1 MPFPNVLAKMKL
13 DEISVVDRNRLARSL
28 SNDEEQDGSLAK
40 AKPQEQ
46 AKDIAAL
53 KSDPVLSKYAKMSAM
68 GVPYP
73 SVLSKMKLDD
83 ISMNDRNRLARSLD
97 QQLEG
102 APDTKETASTNANGR
117 RPSVPF
123 QKVHWNTLPE
133 EKIKKSLWSTK
144 SSEAEI
150 IKDEDLEELEALFC
164 SLPQASTAKSSH
176 AVTKKPAVNQ
186 NMKLFAL
193 EVFYY
198 YYYYY

>member
-1 MPFPNVLAKMKL
+1 MGVPYPNVLAKMKL
-13 DEISVVDRNRLARSL
+13 DEVTISDRNRLARSL
-28 SNDEEQDGSLAK
+28 SKDEEQDSIAK

-46 AKDIAAL
+46 AKEDIAAL

-102 APDTKETASTNANGR
+102 VPDTKR

-133 EKIKKSLWSTK
+133 EKIKKSLWSTR
-144 SSEAEI
+144 STEAEI

-164 SLPQASTAKSSH
+164 SLPQASTAKSSQ
-176 AVTKKPAVNQ
+176 AVTKKPVNQ
-186 NMKLFAL
+186 TMKLHAL